1 MENRIVLIGG
11 TATGKTTL
19 ANLLEERTGK
29 KKLITYTTRKRRDGE
44 DESNYKWFNLEE
56 TPLPNDRF
64 LYTNFRGEHY
74 FTTHIDFIECGVAVL
89 TYDAIPQIIRHYPDT
104 IFVNL
109 YFENKEIKRRRI
121 LSREIGI
128 QKETLEK
135 YMNEP
140 EVPQAGCNVSICID
154 DKSIEEVY
162 NILVDLSSK
171 ESSSLPNIEHV
182 GFLQVIKDLYFKATN
197 RFTSKDATEFIE
209 FLNVY
214 QEDNH
219 TIGLQKLKDYVDFDE
234 TEMTGMTEI
243 PDEVFN
249 RAIDYLYTEAQVNMV
264 RLPRLGVVVG
274 TKRELQF
281 MRLFVKHTELFYQPV
296 ICCSHESSNINN
308 LMPDFEGVAI
318 KKIKPDISKLI
329 GMDWE

>member
-1 MENRIVLIGG
+1 MKNRIVLIGG

-29 KKLITYTTRKRRDGE
+29 RKLVTYTTRKRRDGE
-44 DESNYKWFNLEE
+44 DEKNYKWFNLDE

-109 YFENKEIKRRRI
+109 YFENKEIKRQRI
-121 LSREIGI
+121 LRREPNVPKAI
-128 QKETLEK
+128 LEK
-135 YMNEP
+135 YMNEL
-140 EVPQAGCNVSICID
+140 EVPKAGCNVSICVD

-162 NILVDLSSK
+162 NILVELSNKKST
-171 ESSSLPNIEHV
+171 SLPNEGRV

-197 RFTSKDATEFIE
+197 RFTYKDATEFIE

-214 QEDNH
+214 QEDAH
-219 TIGLQKLKDYVDFDE
+219 EIELKKLKEYVEFDE
-234 TEMTGMTEI
+234 TDMTEI

-249 RAIDYLYTEAQVNMV
+249 RAVDYLYTEAQVNMV

-296 ICCSHESSNINN
+296 ICCSHESSNVNN